1 MNKRGEGLEEVQSR
15 VESIRSQMNKFYV
28 NKKMLQEQLNLIN
41 EMNRAHKV
49 EKLEIELRQKY
60 RSPQSS
66 IERLLRQEKRT
77 SGTHQHTFDKEWKA
91 ALGPQALVNPA
102 EA

>member
-60 RSPQSS
+60 RSP
-66 IERLLRQEKRT
+66 
-77 SGTHQHTFDKEWKA
+77 
-91 ALGPQALVNPA
+91 
-102 EA
+102 